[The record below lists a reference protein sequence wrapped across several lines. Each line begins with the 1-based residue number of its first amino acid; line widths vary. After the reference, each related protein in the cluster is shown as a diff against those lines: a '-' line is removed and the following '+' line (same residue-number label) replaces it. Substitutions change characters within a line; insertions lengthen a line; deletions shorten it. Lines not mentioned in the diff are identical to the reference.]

1 MVAAINFSSSPLAH
15 SECSI
20 LTPKLGVYHV
30 LVSVQM
36 SQFLGQLASESVG
49 INIEVDGHHVRRV
62 LRKCYK
68 VDRLAHKMV

>member
-1 MVAAINFSSSPLAH
+1 
-15 SECSI
+15 
-20 LTPKLGVYHV
+20 
-30 LVSVQM
+30 M